1 MVNQTVE
8 IKLSILAAALLN
20 LVFLI
25 TMIPASSWALVAATV
40 VCFFET
46 LDFHTIWRVLATSQV
61 AGRAFSV
68 IESSLNSRRN
78 SCEGWRMGKII
89 LKQFNIHRPAPLLYG
104 QRTRACNWSQRAFWL
119 HRVQEGLGAVLL
131 PTFLYWEKVVE
142 ETEEKA
148 AVGGVKARNIMKRPS
163 FFPVNC

>member
-1 MVNQTVE
+1 
-8 IKLSILAAALLN
+8 
-20 LVFLI
+20 
-25 TMIPASSWALVAATV
+25 MIPASSWALVAATV

-131 PTFLYWEKVVE
+131 PSVLWRRSCVGRRLWRRQKRKLQLVESRPGTLWRDQVSSQLIVRLFLSLFIWFQ
-142 ETEEKA
+142 
-148 AVGGVKARNIMKRPS
+148 I
-163 FFPVNC
+163 